1 VNANYNF
8 LLDLSKPITNEDVT
22 RLHAELKKNFKEID
36 AMINLAEPPPRQ
48 PLSIANLD
56 IFETYNQE
64 RMMTV

>member
-1 VNANYNF
+1 
-8 LLDLSKPITNEDVT
+8 VT

-48 PLSIANLD
+48 PLSISNAD
-56 IFETYNQE
+56 IFEAYNQE